1 MSSEFGGVAQLT
13 PVQKL
18 KSEKSSHLDE
28 FCVILTIKDLEDLNI
43 YVKELIY
50 NPQIAGMHIQKLLLL
65 YVAAVKFVV
74 LSFDDHLYLDGE
86 LVKNCNDLAKTLF
99 MFYKDLNT
107 ILYAKQIEQLWKIY
121 ARLTETAKKIPVTSA
136 SKVRADRNR
145 VLIELH
151 YLGER
156 LKGV

>member
-1 MSSEFGGVAQLT
+1 MSSVLGEIARLT

-18 KSEKSSHLDE
+18 KSEKDSHLDE
-28 FCVILTIKDLEDLNI
+28 FCIILTIKDLEELNL

-50 NPQIAGMHIQKLLLL
+50 NPQVAGTQIQKLLLL

-74 LSFDDHLYLDGE
+74 LSFDDQLHLNNE

-107 ILYAKQIEQLWKIY
+107 ILYAKQVEQLWKIY
-121 ARLTETAKKIPVTSA
+121 TKLTETAKKIPSSSA

-156 LKGV
+156 VKGF